1 MYVKDISQ
9 YQSDKFV
16 TYYEQDLTSSA
27 LEKSSFLVVANGT
40 IDNKQLL
47 NNVLSGVKNGG
58 FFLTV
63 ERQFDPKFRQVGV
76 DVIAKYSDGEK
87 LYILLKKVISCIRVL
102 ICINKS
108 INKKYFVLN
117 LILEH
122 RCTHSSYSIC
132 WKFILLGRVIK
143 TENSKR

>member
-1 MYVKDISQ
+1 MYVKDVSQ

-40 IDNKQLL
+40 IDNKQQL

-102 ICINKS
+102 ICK
-108 INKKYFVLN
+108 
-117 LILEH
+117 
-122 RCTHSSYSIC
+122 
-132 WKFILLGRVIK
+132 
-143 TENSKR
+143 